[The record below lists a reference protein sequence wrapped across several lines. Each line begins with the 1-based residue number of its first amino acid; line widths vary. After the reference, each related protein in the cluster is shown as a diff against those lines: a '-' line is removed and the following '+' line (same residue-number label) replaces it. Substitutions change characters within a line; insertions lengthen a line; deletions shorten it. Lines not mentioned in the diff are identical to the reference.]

1 MSMDVV
7 GLYPSIPIRE
17 GVQAVVDML
26 QQYSQRIDMF
36 GLSVSGVRNLLLF
49 VLSHNYFRFG
59 HQIYHQVDGVAMGNN
74 LAPPF
79 AILFMHT
86 VEARLLQDSPLVPL
100 LYKRYID
107 DILLLWTHGR
117 ESLMRF
123 VQHFN
128 SAHPSINFTYEL
140 SEVSGFINNM
150 DITIMIQEGKLAYK
164 LYQKACASGLLIDYT
179 SAVPHHIKLA
189 VASSQFLRAQR
200 LSSNTRMRAESEA
213 MVHEQLKLNNYP
225 EKIIEEARTASI
237 RPKRRRHANPC
248 CAFLKLP
255 YKSDKVH
262 QAVNKAIRKYK
273 IPVRVVYEH
282 TGSLRR
288 TLCRSAL
295 VPPLCIKAANPL
307 QPKKRG
313 RPKGPCISCIS
324 GGQDVY
330 MQKNVVYQLKCKECP
345 EQYVGETGRFLE
357 TRLEEHNGE
366 ARRQEL
372 DKPWGKHFRTTHP
385 GCKLNYGQ
393 SAFSAVEVIGRE
405 PDRARRKLR
414 EAIEIRDS
422 KPHVNISTGWDLL

>member
-1 MSMDVV
+1 MQLCTSRRRRARRCA
-7 GLYPSIPIRE
+7 LRSE
-17 GVQAVVDML
+17 GTC
-26 QQYSQRIDMF
+26 
-36 GLSVSGVRNLLLF
+36 
-49 VLSHNYFRFG
+49 
-59 HQIYHQVDGVAMGNN
+59 QI
-74 LAPPF
+74 
-79 AILFMHT
+79 
-86 VEARLLQDSPLVPL
+86 
-100 LYKRYID
+100 
-107 DILLLWTHGR
+107 
-117 ESLMRF
+117 
-123 VQHFN
+123 
-128 SAHPSINFTYEL
+128 
-140 SEVSGFINNM
+140 
-150 DITIMIQEGKLAYK
+150 IM
-164 LYQKACASGLLIDYT
+164 
-179 SAVPHHIKLA
+179 V
-189 VASSQFLRAQR
+189 LRAQR

-213 MVHEQLKLNNYP
+213 MVHEQLRLNNYP

-295 VPPLCIKAANPL
+295 VPPLCVKAANPL

-324 GGQDVY
+324 GGQDVC

-372 DKPWGKHFRTTHP
+372 DKPWGQHFRTTHP

-414 EAIEIRDS
+414 EAIEIRDA